1 MGIIHIPRV
10 VASCVKGAYARHAAA
25 AAVATTG
32 MNTTTNNGTR
42 PTTTGTRQ
50 VVSIGTSPENPHV
63 YRARVGL
70 FDVDAF
76 NHLNHASYLVHAE
89 LARWEWSATL
99 APILPMVKEQALL
112 LVTGAAIRYRR
123 EIGPFLNT
131 FEVHTH
137 LASMDERN
145 IWVYHTFRYPK
156 DHDDPNNNNNQ
167 GKILAQLLIQAAV
180 VHKGK
185 VINPQEFLQ
194 KFLKLDPSVI
204 KDIQSSHGNDL
215 FHKKRTTFGDL
226 ESLLRTSAA
235 EDDATLKPKS
245 S

>member
-1 MGIIHIPRV
+1 MGIVHIPRV
-10 VASCVKGAYARHAAA
+10 VASCVKGAYARRAAA
-25 AAVATTG
+25 AAVAATG
-32 MNTTTNNGTR
+32 TNGTKQDDLVR
-42 PTTTGTRQ
+42 T
-50 VVSIGTSPENPHV
+50 IGTSPDNPHV

-89 LARWEWSATL
+89 LARWEWSATV
-99 APILPMVKEQALL
+99 APILPMVKEQALI

-131 FEVHTH
+131 FEIHTH

-145 IWVYHTFRYPK
+145 LWAYHTFRYPK
-156 DHDDPNNNNNQ
+156 DHNNNS
-167 GKILAQLLIQAAV
+167 KILAQLLVQAAV

-194 KFLKLDPSVI
+194 KFLHLDPSVI

-226 ESLLRTSAA
+226 ESLLRASAA
-235 EDDATLKPKS
+235 EDDATFS
-245 S
+245 

>member
-1 MGIIHIPRV
+1 MGIVHIPRV

-25 AAVATTG
+25 AAVAATGTTSS
-32 MNTTTNNGTR
+32 TNNKQDDLVRT
-42 PTTTGTRQ
+42 
-50 VVSIGTSPENPHV
+50 IGTSPDNPHV

-89 LARWEWSATL
+89 LARWEWSATV
-99 APILPMVKEQALL
+99 APILPMVKEQALF

-131 FEVHTH
+131 FEIHTH

-145 IWVYHTFRYPK
+145 LYVYHTFRYPNK
-156 DHDDPNNNNNQ
+156 DHNHDANKNKDNH

-185 VINPQEFLQ
+185 VINPQDFLQ
-194 KFLKLDPSVI
+194 KFLHLDPTVI
-204 KDIQSSHGNDL
+204 KDIQASHGNDL

-226 ESLLRTSAA
+226 ESLLRASAA
-235 EDDATLKPKS
+235 EDDATFTPK
-245 S
+245 